1 MGKGSSQ
8 PDEITQTSEPW
19 SGLKPYL
26 TGGTHYGQSSTPQG
40 GYGQYGSFGG
50 VGGYPGSFGFSGF
63 GGNGPVGILPEA
75 SNLYRS
81 GPSMSMGFNPQQ
93 MQAQEGA
100 LDYANNFGQMFQPY
114 QESITGALSGSGMNP
129 YLDQAIASATRPIR
143 EQLTEDI
150 LPAIRGGGT
159 ATNNVGSSR
168 VGVAEGLAAGRSQD
182 AIGDVASRLS
192 FDAFGKGL
200 DQQARAWAMSPQM
213 FEAGQMPFDIAGSVG
228 DARYNQALQEQ
239 MEPYQKFDWYRQP
252 IMGSM
257 GGGYGTQSRDSYQGN
272 DFMSKLGG
280 TASTIG
286 SILGIIGML
295 PTSDPRLKDDVK
307 LVGQQNGLN
316 VYEWEWNEK
325 ANKLGLHGSDRGYMA
340 TEVPEKYVGSHMGY
354 MTVNYDALGGKP

>member
-19 SGLKPYL
+19 SGLIPYL

-40 GYGQYGSFGG
+40 GYGQYGSYGG
-50 VGGYPGSFGFSGF
+50 LGGYPGSFGFSGSR
-63 GGNGPVGILPEA
+63 GNGPVGILPEA

-93 MQAQEGA
+93 LQAQNQA
-100 LDYANNFGQMFQPY
+100 LDYAGNFGDMFDPY
-114 QESITGALSGSGMNP
+114 KQSITGALSGGLNP
-129 YLDQAIASATRPIR
+129 HLDAAIASASRPINQAYDER
-143 EQLTEDI
+143 IQ
-150 LPAIRGGGT
+150 PGIRGQATGT
-159 ATNNVGSSR
+159 GNVGSSR
-168 VGVAEGLAAGRSQD
+168 TGVMEGIAERGRYD
-182 AIGDVASRLS
+182 ALGDVSTRLAY
-192 FDAFGKGL
+192 DAYGKDQ
-200 DQQARAWAMSPQM
+200 DQQARAWAMAPQM
-213 FEAGQMPFDIAGSVG
+213 FEAGQMPFDIAGGVG

-257 GGGYGTQSRDSYQGN
+257 GGGYGTQSRDSYQGS
-272 DFMSKLGG
+272 DFMSKVGG
-280 TASTIG
+280 AASTIG
-286 SILGIIGML
+286 SILSLVSMI
-295 PTSDPRLKDDVK
+295 PPSDPRLKDDVK

-354 MTVNYDALGGKP
+354 MTVNYNALGGKP